1 MSYCVTNDV
10 ITYNACFYSFLCRE
24 IREFF
29 MVFCSKI
36 KRSSRPPLGYYKN
49 QVWRCGGRIENASV
63 SFSAK
68 HPVILPRQ
76 HHFIQLVILDAH
88 MRVSHNGVKET
99 LAEIRSRFWIVRG
112 RQLVRQILHQCTICR
127 KYEGRSFSAP
137 LPPQLPEFRVT
148 EKPPFTY
155 TGVDYAGPLY
165 IRNHD
170 SSQKVW
176 VCLFTCCIVRAVHL
190 ELVWDM
196 TAQAFIRALKRF
208 TSRRGLPSLI
218 VSDNSKT
225 FKSSAKAL
233 IAIFKHPAT
242 QHYLSGVRIE
252 WRFNLEK
259 APWWGGMFERLVG
272 SMKRCLRK
280 TVGKSKLT
288 FDELSTAIT
297 EVEGVLNSR
306 PLSFVSTEDLEEPLT
321 PAHFLLGRRSL
332 SLPDSF
338 CYGEESEDIDIT
350 SSALTKRMKH
360 LNSTLERFWR
370 RWTSE
375 YLLELREAH
384 RYSKGSRNSSIPA
397 VGDIV
402 LVHDEDKP
410 RGFWKL
416 SRIMELIVGSD
427 GKIRGAIVKIGNR
440 RLRRPLQKLY
450 PLEVS
455 QQDPPDSLSDSSNV
469 TSDVPTDIAPRRS
482 TRSTNQMTLDRMQ
495 ACRLQYLDD
504 N

>member
-1 MSYCVTNDV
+1 MATRLEDGDPPLTPTADHEDAGHDGKGAMRDPEGTGTGEEDFHISDCDFKRLTETLSHTTLRSTQ
-10 ITYNACFYSFLCRE
+10 IPPALLCRGTQPALD
-24 IREFF
+24 IHYLDGALQGFLAAGIA
-29 MVFCSKI
+29 K
-36 KRSSRPPLGYYKN
+36 SSHKTY
-49 QVWRCGGRIENASV
+49 ET
-63 SFSAK
+63 
-68 HPVILPRQ
+68 
-76 HHFIQLVILDAH
+76 AH
-88 MRVSHNGVKET
+88 K
-99 LAEIRSRFWIVRG
+99 
-112 RQLVRQILHQCTICR
+112 
-127 KYEGRSFSAP
+127 
-137 LPPQLPEFRVT
+137 
-148 EKPPFTY
+148 
-155 TGVDYAGPLY
+155 
-165 IRNHD
+165 
-170 SSQKVW
+170 
-176 VCLFTCCIVRAVHL
+176 
-190 ELVWDM
+190 
-196 TAQAFIRALKRF
+196 
-208 TSRRGLPSLI
+208 RGLPSLI

-225 FKSSAKAL
+225 FKSSAKTL

-252 WRFNLEK
+252 WQFNLEK

-288 FDELSTAIT
+288 FDELSTVIT

-360 LNSTLERFWR
+360 LNSTLEQFWR
-370 RWTSE
+370 RWTNE

-384 RYSKGSRNSSIPA
+384 RYSKGSRNSSIPT

-427 GKIRGAIVKIGNR
+427 GKIRGAIVRIGNK

-469 TSDVPTDIAPRRS
+469 TSDVLTDITPRRS

-495 ACRLQYLDD
+495 AC
-504 N
+504 